1 MYGMFGSD
9 CGAMPLSVEKRSS
22 PPTNQNANAIA
33 AVIAILLSKFRIFN
47 LPTTLATTI
56 ILAVGYIKM
65 FLNIRFH
72 WQRNRLRIF
81 SLSFCDFF
89 HMDFGACLLD
99 FYRVIKYLYLGAY
112 DFRQELAFHDE

>member
-81 SLSFCDFF
+81 SLSFCNFF
-89 HMDFGACLLD
+89 IWIL
-99 FYRVIKYLYLGAY
+99 
-112 DFRQELAFHDE
+112 ELAYSIFIELLNTYIWAPTTLDKS